1 MNKSEIFTTIII
13 IAFIVFGGIGWAVT
27 PKNEGGEPLIYSP
40 SIKKTNDYQKSA
52 VNWIA
57 EIKLLDGRLNTL
69 LASNNQD
76 IYTKSKEA
84 QDIFSGFY
92 SIEQEIENTESPIA
106 MQNIKDE
113 LVSTSSTYLD
123 AAQAA
128 LQWVSTSSDDNLSKT
143 KSLITVAQG
152 QLSELENSQW
162 ITQ

>member
-1 MNKSEIFTTIII
+1 MNKSEIITIVVISALI
-13 IAFIVFGGIGWAVT
+13 MFGGIGWAVT
-27 PKNEGGEPLIYSP
+27 PKNEGGEPIIYSP
-40 SIKKTNDYQKSA
+40 SIKKTSDYQKSA
-52 VNWIA
+52 MNWIA

-69 LASNNQD
+69 IATNNQG

-84 QDIFSGFY
+84 QDIFSGIY
-92 SIEQEIENTESPIA
+92 SVSQEIENTESPIA

-113 LVSTSSTYLD
+113 LVSTSSAYLD
-123 AAQAA
+123 ATQAA

-143 KSLITVAQG
+143 KQLITVAQG